1 MIPWIPGAVV
11 IGPGGTRA
19 YYYLGALRALAEAGV
34 LNDVHMWVGVS
45 AGSLLGVLL
54 AAGFTADQLYD
65 ESIST
70 DLLALI
76 QVNTFQSL
84 LASWGLMSTLPLEQ
98 RLSLLLKAKLGLVP
112 TFKELQDATGKTVV
126 VVASDLDARTPL
138 YFSPETTPDVS
149 VVDAVV
155 ASCTVP
161 LLFSQRTYAGHRVI
175 DGAFTDPYP
184 LHIGARKT
192 NTLGLVMMPAEDT
205 DAIEPYPIASYTLPI
220 HQLKLISVETWTDS
234 PTVYHLP
241 IYTPVLTMEL
251 FTDEQKRTM
260 ASVGYDTAKKH
271 LNTLPTQ

>member
-1 MIPWIPGAVV
+1 MIPWNPHALV

-19 YYYLGALRALAEAGV
+19 YYYLGALRALSENQL
-34 LNDVHMWVGVS
+34 LNDIHTWVGVS
-45 AGSLLGVLL
+45 AGALVSVLL

-70 DLLALI
+70 DLFSLV
-76 QVNTFQSL
+76 QVNTFQSI

-98 RLSLLLKAKLGLVP
+98 RLTILLKAKLGTVP
-112 TFKELQDATGKTVV
+112 SFRELYNLTGQTVI

-138 YFSPETTPDVS
+138 YFSHETTPEVS
-149 VVDAVV
+149 VVEAVV

-161 LLFSQRTYAGHRVI
+161 LLFSQRTYSGHRVI

-184 LHIGARKT
+184 LHLGARKT
-192 NTLGLVMMPAEDT
+192 NTLGLVMIPSENT

-220 HQLKLISVETWTDS
+220 HQLKMLSIEMWSES

-241 IYTPVLTMEL
+241 IYTPMLTMDL
-251 FTDEQKRTM
+251 FTDEQKREM
-260 ASVGYDTAKKH
+260 VDIGYVTAKTHIVQKE
-271 LNTLPTQ
+271 

>member
-1 MIPWIPGAVV
+1 MVVPWNPGAVV

-19 YYYLGALRALAEAGV
+19 YYYLGALRALEESGRLSEV
-34 LNDVHMWVGVS
+34 TTWVGVS
-45 AGSLLGVLL
+45 AGSLLSVLMG
-54 AAGFTADQLYD
+54 AGFTAEQMYE

-70 DLLALI
+70 DLLALV

-98 RLSLLLKAKLGLVP
+98 RLVILLKAKLGIVP
-112 TFKELQDATGKTVV
+112 TFKELLDATGKTVV
-126 VVASDLDARTPL
+126 VVVSDLDARTPL

-149 VVDAVV
+149 VVEAVV

-161 LLFSQRTYAGHRVI
+161 LLFSQRRYAGHRVI

-184 LHIGARKT
+184 LHVGARRA

-220 HQLKLISVETWTDS
+220 HQLKVLAIETRGES
-234 PTVYHLP
+234 PAVYHLP
-241 IYTPVLTMEL
+241 IYTPVLTMDL

-260 ASVGYDTAKKH
+260 ADLGYDIAKTH
-271 LNTLPTQ
+271 IS